1 MVNWWWRWRGRRRGA
16 WWWASPSAYSLRRDA
31 KVLTAAPAA
40 ALETAKNTAACAVR
54 KCVPQGL
61 TALRFAAMR
70 REPCHT
76 HLSRAII
83 PRPIVLHPA
92 PPKCY
97 RARRLA
103 AVVKV
108 ATSTQSISTRRRCMF
123 SFPIVRRRAWR
134 SPRPSTRSVA
144 PRRCATVR
152 RVLGHGC
159 RLLHVGRQVRGR
171 RRPPSRRQRE
181 RSRAAQVGRLA
192 GR

>member
-1 MVNWWWRWRGRRRGA
+1 MVNWCWRWRERRREA
-16 WWWASPSAYSLRRDA
+16 WWWASPSAYSLTRDA
-31 KVLTAAPAA
+31 MVLTAAPIVSSSQSVRRA
-40 ALETAKNTAACAVR
+40 EVRTPGPDGFAVCR
-54 KCVPQGL
+54 Y
-61 TALRFAAMR
+61 A
-70 REPCHT
+70 PCHT
-76 HLSRAII
+76 YLSRAII

-108 ATSTQSISTRRRCMF
+108 ATSTQSISTRRRWMF

-159 RLLHVGRQVRGR
+159 RLLHDSRLVVV
-171 RRPPSRRQRE
+171 SRRQRE
-181 RSRAAQVGRLA
+181 RSRAAQVGCLA